1 MAKNSEEIIERKEA
15 SPVATSCL
23 VIACVAILGAIS
35 LQIAELTQV
44 RAEWSLEEK
53 NQNRVLHVQ
62 DDLEEI
68 EGKIKGI
75 LDKSKLS
82 APQKAKDA
90 IKKGDAQVETAEAVA
105 SGEDLVEEDNDSNDE
120 DAPDEDG
127 AEEAPDETP
136 DEDGA
141 APDDSELEDF

>member
-1 MAKNSEEIIERKEA
+1 MAKNSEEIIERKES

-44 RAEWSLEEK
+44 RAEWSLDEK

-68 EGKIKGI
+68 EAKIDGI

-82 APQKAKDA
+82 DTQKAKDA
-90 IKKGDAQVETAEAVA
+90 IKKGDDMVEKAKAVA

>member
-53 NQNRVLHVQ
+53 NQSRVLHVQ

-68 EGKIKGI
+68 EAKIDGI

-82 APQKAKDA
+82 VTQKAKDA
-90 IKKGDAQVETAEAVA
+90 IKKGDEQVEKAKAVA